1 MRICELREKEV
12 VNVCDGERLGNIC
25 DIDFEE
31 RTGRIC
37 TLVIPG
43 PCKIFGII
51 GRDSEY
57 LIPYECVKRIGSDV
71 VLVEIEA
78 AKCLINVNGSNLSD
92 GQLGF
97 LLL

>member
-25 DIDFEE
+25 DIDFED

-57 LIPYECVKRIGSDV
+57 LIPYECVKRIGADV

-78 AKCLINVNGSNLSD
+78 TKCLHKCEW
-92 GQLGF
+92 
-97 LLL
+97 

>member
-25 DIDFEE
+25 DVDFEE

-37 TLVIPG
+37 SLIIPG
-43 PCKIFGII
+43 PCKVFGII

-57 LIPYECVKRIGSDV
+57 IIPYECVKRIGADV
-71 VLVEIEA
+71 VLVEVEA
-78 AKCLINVNGSNLSD
+78 PKCLHKCEW
-92 GQLGF
+92 
-97 LLL
+97 

>member
-12 VNVCDGERLGNIC
+12 VNVCDGERLGNVC
-25 DIDFEE
+25 DVDFEE

-57 LIPYECVKRIGSDV
+57 LIPYECVKRIGADV

-78 AKCLINVNGSNLSD
+78 AKCLHKCEW
-92 GQLGF
+92 
-97 LLL
+97 

>member
-25 DIDFEE
+25 DVDFEE

-37 TLVIPG
+37 SLIIPG
-43 PCKIFGII
+43 PCKVFGII

-57 LIPYECVKRIGSDV
+57 IIPYECVKRIGADV
-71 VLVEIEA
+71 VLVEVEA
-78 AKCLINVNGSNLSD
+78 SKCLYNCEW
-92 GQLGF
+92 
-97 LLL
+97 

>member
-71 VLVEIEA
+71 VLVEIET
-78 AKCLINVNGSNLSD
+78 AKCLHKCEW
-92 GQLGF
+92 
-97 LLL
+97 

>member
-25 DIDFEE
+25 DVDFEE

-37 TLVIPG
+37 SLIIPG
-43 PCKIFGII
+43 PCKVFGII

-57 LIPYECVKRIGSDV
+57 IIPYECVKRIGADV
-71 VLVEIEA
+71 VLVEVEA
-78 AKCLINVNGSNLSD
+78 SNCLHKCEW
-92 GQLGF
+92 
-97 LLL
+97 

>member
-25 DIDFEE
+25 DVDFEE
-31 RTGRIC
+31 HTGRIC

-71 VLVEIEA
+71 VLVEVEA
-78 AKCLINVNGSNLSD
+78 AKCLHKCEW
-92 GQLGF
+92 
-97 LLL
+97 

>member
-25 DIDFEE
+25 DVDFEE

-37 TLVIPG
+37 SLIIPG
-43 PCKIFGII
+43 PCKVFGII

-57 LIPYECVKRIGSDV
+57 ISPYECVKRIGADV
-71 VLVEIEA
+71 VLVEVEA
-78 AKCLINVNGSNLSD
+78 SKCLHKCEW
-92 GQLGF
+92 
-97 LLL
+97 

>member
-1 MRICELREKEV
+1 SMRICELREKEV

-57 LIPYECVKRIGSDV
+57 LIPYECVKRIGADV

-78 AKCLINVNGSNLSD
+78 TKCLHKCEW
-92 GQLGF
+92 
-97 LLL
+97 

>member
-25 DIDFEE
+25 DVDFEG

-37 TLVIPG
+37 SLIIPG
-43 PCKIFGII
+43 PCKVFGII

-57 LIPYECVKRIGSDV
+57 IIPYECVKRIGADV
-71 VLVEIEA
+71 VLVEVEA
-78 AKCLINVNGSNLSD
+78 SKCLHKCEW
-92 GQLGF
+92 
-97 LLL
+97 